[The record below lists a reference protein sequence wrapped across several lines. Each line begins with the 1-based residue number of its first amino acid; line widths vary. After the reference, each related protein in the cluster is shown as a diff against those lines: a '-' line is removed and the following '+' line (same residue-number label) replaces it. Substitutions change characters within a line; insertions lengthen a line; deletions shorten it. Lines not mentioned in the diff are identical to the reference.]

1 MAAATSGFARA
12 AAAKSATD
20 RAVAARKFERQ
31 ARRHRAGQP
40 SICGVRTRM
49 PTARDSRPIAD
60 PPRSTL
66 ARSRIAHLLRPAAS
80 RRIAAGAKTKNAKR
94 QAWRSFAAAQAAG
107 RTLPG
112 SRATGA
118 RRPFSAC

>member
-1 MAAATSGFARA
+1 MAAAASGFARA
-12 AAAKSATD
+12 AAANNATD
-20 RAVAARKFERQ
+20 RAVATPNLERQ
-31 ARRHRAGQP
+31 ASTHRARQP
-40 SICGVRTRM
+40 SIRDAWVRM
-49 PTARDSRPIAD
+49 SACHHARPIAG
-60 PPRSTL
+60 PARSTL

-118 RRPFSAC
+118 RAPFSAC